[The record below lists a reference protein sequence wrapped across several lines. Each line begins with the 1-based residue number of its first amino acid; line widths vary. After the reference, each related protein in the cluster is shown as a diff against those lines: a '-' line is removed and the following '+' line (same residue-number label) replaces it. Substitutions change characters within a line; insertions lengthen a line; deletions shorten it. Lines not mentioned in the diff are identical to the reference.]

1 LVLPINPDPGIS
13 LDPLSEPEK
22 LLLTGILKIIIAAI
36 LNQSDPNALPG
47 PIGMAITLA
56 IKTEE
61 EKLATAKDQAAEL
74 VVVER
79 IFDLLL
85 TQMKLPLSF
94 SQKGDAIDAWKTARQ
109 NAPNR
114 SLDKNNNGAMA
125 DDVVLFF
132 VVWMHQQNLFNPASH
147 IMISPNGLGNTIAV
161 LPPKPIDTDWIKDL
175 ISLLKPGQ
183 PLKPIIP
190 PPPPGPISPPVDP
203 LAGLPNGKEL
213 TEGGDGPDL
222 VKAPNVDG
230 LLVEKAKK
238 QLDDLGLVISNL
250 KALFSTDKVV
260 TSSLGAG
267 EWVKPG
273 TATQLQVLRMVPDLK
288 HFTVKDGKSILDKNK
303 LTYRAE
309 GKHSFSD
316 IIVQQTPKAGDFID
330 PVDPVSLEVAMIAPN
345 VEGSKLSEAS
355 TKLSERDLRW
365 ESATRAFQVDRV
377 VKQKPKAGTLV
388 RHGDTFDLELHLPV
402 PNVVGM
408 TLDRAKS
415 IAQDWDIDLSYRNQL
430 ARESDMVRGQN
441 PAAQTYVPHRST
453 LNIGPIMMRIPDVRG
468 MSVERAEQELAAED
482 LKTSRVGELVRSDRV
497 TLQSPNAGE
506 EKERGATV
514 QLDSRVLL
522 PNFVG
527 ADLLGARNSLRSQ
540 EGELRVVVSG
550 PVGNNDVVYS
560 QSPRGDSLVPP
571 RTEVTLVPGV
581 NVPRLVGATPQQA
594 DRLLQQAGL
603 SGQIITVKT
612 EFTDRE
618 DLVGQTLIARQNPG
632 PGLSRRDQVDR
643 VELSATRYLL
653 AMVTVPEARQLTVSA
668 AVQRLRN
675 AGLNVII
682 EIDGQRFTPAEYT
695 AKALI
700 NILGGN
706 NENQGQEPI
715 ISTQNPE
722 PGTEV
727 KKGTTV
733 TIGVYQGYIPPSR

>member
-1 LVLPINPDPGIS
+1 
-13 LDPLSEPEK
+13 
-22 LLLTGILKIIIAAI
+22 
-36 LNQSDPNALPG
+36 
-47 PIGMAITLA
+47 
-56 IKTEE
+56 
-61 EKLATAKDQAAEL
+61 
-74 VVVER
+74 
-79 IFDLLL
+79 
-85 TQMKLPLSF
+85 
-94 SQKGDAIDAWKTARQ
+94 
-109 NAPNR
+109 
-114 SLDKNNNGAMA
+114 
-125 DDVVLFF
+125 
-132 VVWMHQQNLFNPASH
+132 
-147 IMISPNGLGNTIAV
+147 
-161 LPPKPIDTDWIKDL
+161 
-175 ISLLKPGQ
+175 
-183 PLKPIIP
+183 
-190 PPPPGPISPPVDP
+190 
-203 LAGLPNGKEL
+203 
-213 TEGGDGPDL
+213 
-222 VKAPNVDG
+222 
-230 LLVEKAKK
+230 
-238 QLDDLGLVISNL
+238 
-250 KALFSTDKVV
+250 
-260 TSSLGAG
+260 
-267 EWVKPG
+267 
-273 TATQLQVLRMVPDLK
+273 
-288 HFTVKDGKSILDKNK
+288 LDKNK